1 MAAEAAAIDLEIV
14 TPTGVALHEKV
25 EMLTAP
31 SIDGEFGVLPGHR
44 PLLAALRTGIV
55 AYVKGGAE
63 VRVAVGPGFVEVTN
77 DRAVLLT
84 NAFSRKDEVDPVRAR
99 LDLKDADDAL
109 DQFKDEPGCP
119 EYLELMQK
127 ELWAAARLTLY
138 GDPPPPTVRTF
149 AETVGRNEKF
159 DDEEEPAKSQDG
171 VY

>member
-1 MAAEAAAIDLEIV
+1 MAAEGATIDLEIV

-31 SIDGEFGVLPGHR
+31 SVDGEFGVLPGHR
-44 PLLAALRTGIV
+44 PLLAALQTGIV
-55 AYVKGGAE
+55 SYVKGGAE
-63 VRVAVGPGFVEVTN
+63 VRVAVGPGFAEITN

-84 NAFSRKDEVDPVRAR
+84 QAFSRKDEIDPVRVR
-99 LDLKDADDAL
+99 LELKDADEAL
-109 DQFKDEPGCP
+109 DHFKDEPGCP

-149 AETVGRNEKF
+149 SESVGSGEKF
-159 DDEEEPAKSQDG
+159 AEEAPSAEDG